1 MKHMNAV
8 VQQLRLERER
18 VHSPA
23 SAHRPSTGGAR
34 QRFQRCITHGIS
46 SRSAKDQL
54 GAESAMGK
62 SQGARAEAEENN
74 VCVGQKED
82 RGGST
87 VKVGEGQEGGVTGRQ
102 SRGGVRSA
110 ALVAD
115 RGALIAVML
124 PVLTLTLAVGWH

>member
-102 SRGGVRSA
+102 SRGG
-110 ALVAD
+110 
-115 RGALIAVML
+115 
-124 PVLTLTLAVGWH
+124 